1 MKKGVSSL
9 IITVLLVGFTI
20 VLAFIMFTWTT
31 DLLKE
36 DTKTT
41 TCNLELQK
49 LCALTSVEISNVEVN
64 NSGAIKIFIEN
75 RGSYE
80 IKAIRTIAF
89 LSNNTIY
96 SSIINFSRP
105 LIPYYPINFTLNYL
119 LLEPIPNPAYKSLE
133 VTPIISTTFE
143 EKICETICST
153 KAVHQF

>member
-1 MKKGVSSL
+1 MKKGISSL

-20 VLAFIMFTWTT
+20 VLASIMFTWTT

-41 TCNLELQK
+41 TCNLEIQK

-119 LLEPIPNPAYKSLE
+119 LLEHPAYKSLE
-133 VTPIISTTFE
+133 VTSIISTTFE
-143 EKICETICST
+143 EKTCETICST